1 MNKDLAKNKYYKQ
14 AYNNPSQYDFNTV
27 VTKLETAEDQKTV
40 SMLLHISIALKDATR
55 DKQNGEYKFITN

>member
-40 SMLLHISIALKDATR
+40 SMLLNISIALKDAKR